1 MDQVFAQ
8 ILLTVTKIYSIQFIS
23 KGENSLVFNEIVH
36 ELKNCIFLLEICTK
50 NEKISEKSYSYEAVS

>member
-8 ILLTVTKIYSIQFIS
+8 ILLTVAKIYSIQFIS

-36 ELKNCIFLLEICTK
+36 ALKNCIFLLEICAK
-50 NEKISEKSYSYEAVS
+50 NEENIGKILFL